1 MSNLILTRRFG
12 EAVIISVNGVEIGRV
27 TIVGASSQVKLGFDF
42 PSQYQVDR
50 AEIATEKD
58 VKKRKLEKPT
68 LTRKKY
74 Y

>member
-1 MSNLILTRRFG
+1 MSNLILTRRYG
-12 EAVIISVNGVEIGRV
+12 ETVIISVNGAEIGRV
-27 TIVGASSQVKLGFDF
+27 TIAGASGQVKLGFDF
-42 PSQYQVDR
+42 PSQYQIDR